1 MHCVKPHMGRA
12 QFVLVLF
19 VSALVALLPLM
30 LVAWMTSG
38 SWSPSHVRF
47 LDLAL
52 VLPMLLAAKLDLGRI
67 PGLGACFLTYWIIA
81 FALLAWYIRSTNLK
95 IKPVRNDRSEV

>member
-1 MHCVKPHMGRA
+1 MSRA

-38 SWSPSHVRF
+38 SWSPSRVRF

-52 VLPMLLAAKLDLGRI
+52 VLPMLVATKLNIGRI
-67 PGLGACFLTYWIIA
+67 PGLGVCFLTYWIIA
-81 FALLAWYIRSTNLK
+81 FAPLAWYIRSNNLK
-95 IKPVRNDRSEV
+95 IKPLRNDRSEV